1 MVRMVETLTGLAN
14 TAIEKGAGLSAPPIV
29 KETNDPK
36 FGDYQ
41 INGVLPLAKSLKKN
55 PREIAAGVV
64 SALESGGM
72 FDAPEIAGPGFI
84 NLRISD
90 AWLGKELARAAL
102 DQERVG
108 IAPLENPERVVIDF
122 SSPNVAKKM
131 HVGHL
136 RSTIIGDV
144 ISRVLSFW
152 DTMWFAITTSVIGE
166 LSLVP

>member
-1 MVRMVETLTGLAN
+1 
-14 TAIEKGAGLSAPPIV
+14 
-29 KETNDPK
+29 
-36 FGDYQ
+36 
-41 INGVLPLAKSLKKN
+41 
-55 PREIAAGVV
+55 
-64 SALESGGM
+64 M

-122 SSPNVAKKM
+122 SSPNVAKKDARGTPAID
-131 HVGHL
+131 HH
-136 RSTIIGDV
+136 RDV

-166 LSLVP
+166 PSLVP

>member
-64 SALESGGM
+64 VCTGVWRNVRR
-72 FDAPEIAGPGFI
+72 AGDCRSGFI

-90 AWLGKELARAAL
+90 AWLGKELARAAM

-108 IAPLENPERVVIDF
+108 IAPLETP
-122 SSPNVAKKM
+122 
-131 HVGHL
+131 
-136 RSTIIGDV
+136 
-144 ISRVLSFW
+144 
-152 DTMWFAITTSVIGE
+152 SV
-166 LSLVP
+166 S